1 MFLSTCCMLYC
12 SLFVAVAA
20 KALNEID
27 EEKEVGEEE
36 EEVQLSLFHQK
47 RSDFRLQSGVCE
59 GHPAS

>member
-1 MFLSTCCMLYC
+1 MLHG

-27 EEKEVGEEE
+27 EEKEEGEEE

-47 RSDFRLQSGVCE
+47 RSELDLR
-59 GHPAS
+59 P

>member
-1 MFLSTCCMLYC
+1 MLYC